1 MTSETSRLVE
11 GGEKAK
17 SVLHGGSALSAVGHG
32 CTRKSLGV
40 NAGTRGP
47 SVAPIGFPPWT
58 VENHF
63 LK

>member
-17 SVLHGGSALSAVGHG
+17 SVLHGGLALSAVGHG

-47 SVAPIGFPPWT
+47 SVAPGKSFS
-58 VENHF
+58 
-63 LK
+63 